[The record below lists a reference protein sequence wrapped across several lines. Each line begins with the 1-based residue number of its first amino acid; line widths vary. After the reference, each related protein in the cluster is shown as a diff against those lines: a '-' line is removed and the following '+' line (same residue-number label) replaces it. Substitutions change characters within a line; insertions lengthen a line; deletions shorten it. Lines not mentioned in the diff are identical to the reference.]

1 MISYHH
7 QQRIIADLSR
17 EVAALRA
24 TVAGLEAKIA
34 LLAASG
40 GRVEGST
47 GTDLAGGA
55 NAPALSDPV
64 MLLEKGRVSEAV
76 ECALE
81 WKDSDK
87 LVALLERMTPNQLL
101 QNCNRLVQLCTAQQ
115 LAGDL
120 TAKDPQEGLSKR
132 LEWYVNDHY
141 LLLYPASLKRI
152 C

>member
-1 MISYHH
+1 M
-7 QQRIIADLSR
+7 
-17 EVAALRA
+17 AALRA
-24 TVAGLEAKIA
+24 TVAGLESKIA

-40 GRVEGST
+40 GRGEGAGGIDS
-47 GTDLAGGA
+47 AGGA
-55 NAPALSDPV
+55 PTLSDPV

-120 TAKDPQEGLSKR
+120 TAKDPQGGLSKR
-132 LEWYVNDHY
+132 LEWCV
-141 LLLYPASLKRI
+141 S
-152 C
+152 